1 MASFLSRALMA
12 MTTSLCFRQ
21 LLSVGN
27 SNRKVI
33 DLRSDTVTR
42 PSLAMRTAM
51 FEAVVGDDVFGDDPT
66 VHILEKKLA
75 VMFEKESALFFP
87 SGTMSNLA
95 ATMSWCGSRGSEMIL
110 GDSSHMFLYEQGGVS
125 QIAGVLPRTIANQRD
140 GTINLESIE
149 KAVRQN
155 NIHFPVTEL
164 IALEDTHNF
173 CGGRVLPKGYL
184 EAVSTFAKSRDI
196 ALHLDGARIWNS
208 ATTSKLSLAAA
219 TKGADSI
226 SVCLSK
232 GLGAP
237 SGSLLLGPKD
247 FIERARR
254 CRKAL
259 GGGMRQV
266 GILAAAGLQ
275 AVADFEAGILV
286 PDHHK
291 ARLLANA
298 IAGISGFSVSLDAV
312 ETNIVLVN
320 VEGEGGD
327 PSTIAALLKE
337 RDVLALPFG
346 LRSVRLVTHRDIM
359 EEDVDVVVSAFRDV
373 AAHVWPQQAVNL
385 AMEIT
390 TNSTPAMIDD
400 VEEGQATLLP
410 AGEADPVLKIVRSR
424 RLITKVLKNEDI
436 FRSDIT
442 MSEFKFF
449 VDAAQGLRVSPG
461 DVVIRMGD
469 SAEFFYIIES
479 GRVDFYLEEN
489 GEYSTVVKSLSSGG
503 FFGEIA
509 LMYDAPRAATV
520 IASEETIL
528 WRIHKND
535 FFSIQKAPANKLGYF
550 KTMDYADSDNVDS
563 LDNDIDDALI
573 NEVIEGDKRL
583 SIADAQAEASRTIGE
598 SGVIIEGQLSS
609 KKEEE
614 EALLVIAEAESF
626 ETWEEEELQGLES
639 GGQAVSLTEDEE
651 YEVSIIKD
659 DIIDNEN
666 AEEEDTSEYYEEV
679 VIHGMSLSDDGF
691 CVLLKG
697 VVCDRIL
704 RVLVTP
710 SDPMADGLDIDQVE
724 TSEAVTL
731 LQLLQGIDVESV
743 LARDALAVKFAEAG
757 PGKQQYALQRV
768 VVDAVSTSKTFHGRL
783 LGSAASSVA
792 PLSSTVMVPNSAIAL
807 PVSVVPLHS
816 FDHPV
821 YETLAVAPHL
831 PDTTKRLLT
840 EEVEPY
846 PAEAPKSDP
855 MSMLLDATIVPEY
868 PVNAVQD
875 VEVDRSASGDGK
887 SVEREV
893 EVNCAFEAIA
903 LALRHSAV
911 VEVRS
916 SLLQDEHFSYSLEEL
931 PSFFPKLVESGITA
945 DEHGRFGADYDS
957 KNEMERLQ
965 RRLFEAIRQGNGAKI
980 DSIKRQLE
988 FYSHIE
994 GRSVLVL
1001 PPPHLFL
1008 APEIVTPGVPIE
1020 QLETTIITPSAAP
1033 TLYLPMELP
1042 MQPTVVESFEI
1053 SGSEPL
1059 RSKGFFDGFSIPFQF
1074 ESQKREQSELE
1085 KEQLDRLNSSVI
1097 DEDDEALG
1105 ENQNDGLG
1113 HQLSSAYIENN

>member
-1 MASFLSRALMA
+1 MAL
-12 MTTSLCFRQ
+12 TTSLCFRQ
-21 LLSVGN
+21 LLSVGT
-27 SNRKVI
+27 SNRKVV

-42 PSLAMRTAM
+42 PNLAMRTAM

-125 QIAGVLPRTIANQRD
+125 QIAGVLPRTISNQRD

-184 EAVSTFAKSRDI
+184 EAVSSFAKSRDI
-196 ALHLDGARIWNS
+196 ALHLDGARIWNA
-208 ATTSKLSLAAA
+208 ATTSKSSLAAA

-237 SGSLLLGPKD
+237 SGSVLLGPKD

-275 AVADFEAGILV
+275 AIADYEAGILV

-298 IAGISGFSVSLDAV
+298 IAGISGFSVTLDAV

-320 VEGEGGD
+320 VDGEGGD
-327 PSTIAALLKE
+327 PTTVAALLKE
-337 RDVLALPFG
+337 RNILALPFG
-346 LRSVRLVTHRDIM
+346 LRSVRLVTHRDIQD
-359 EEDVDVVVSAFRDV
+359 EDVDVVVTAFRDV
-373 AAHVWPQQAVNL
+373 SAQVWPQLSNRIAV
-385 AMEIT
+385 ET
-390 TNSTPAMIDD
+390 TSKSATTINPG
-400 VEEGQATLLP
+400 VEEGQAVSLP
-410 AGEADPVLKIVRSR
+410 VEEADPVLKIVRSR
-424 RLITKVLKNEDI
+424 RLITKVLKNQDI

-442 MSEFKFF
+442 MSEFKYF
-449 VDAAQGLRVSPG
+449 VDAAQGLKVSPG

-489 GEYSTVVKSLSSGG
+489 GEYSTVVKTLSSGG

-550 KTMDYADSDNVDS
+550 KTMDYADSDAADH
-563 LDNDIDDALI
+563 LDHDIDDILMK
-573 NEVIEGDKRL
+573 EVIESDTRL
-583 SIADAQAEASRTIGE
+583 SVAEAQAEASRTIGL

-609 KKEEE
+609 TKEEE
-614 EALLVIAEAESF
+614 EALLTISETEAF

-651 YEVSIIKD
+651 YEVSLIKD
-659 DIIDNEN
+659 DITVNEN

-783 LGSAASSVA
+783 LGAAVSAVP
-792 PLSSTVMVPNSAIAL
+792 PLSSTVMVSNIAIAL

-831 PDTTKRLLT
+831 PNPTQRLLT

-846 PAEAPKSDP
+846 PAEAPKADP
-855 MSMLLDATIVPEY
+855 ISLLADATLVAEY
-868 PVNAVQD
+868 ALQQD
-875 VEVDRSASGDGK
+875 VEVERISAGDGK

-945 DEHGRFGADYDS
+945 EEHGRFGADYDS

-1008 APEIVTPGVPIE
+1008 APEIVTPPIPTD
-1020 QLETTIITPSAAP
+1020 QLETTVITPSAAP
-1033 TLYLPMELP
+1033 TSFLP
-1042 MQPTVVESFEI
+1042 MQPTVMETFEI
-1053 SGSEPL
+1053 SSSEPL
-1059 RSKGFFDGFSIPFQF
+1059 RSRGFFDGFSLPFQF
-1074 ESQKREQSELE
+1074 ESQKKEQSELE
-1085 KEQLDRLNSSVI
+1085 REQLDRLNSSVI
-1097 DEDDEALG
+1097 DEEDEALG

-1113 HQLSSAYIENN
+1113 QQLSSAYIENN

>member
-1 MASFLSRALMA
+1 MAL
-12 MTTSLCFRQ
+12 TTSLCFRQ
-21 LLSVGN
+21 LLSVGT
-27 SNRKVI
+27 SNRKVV

-42 PSLAMRTAM
+42 PNLAMRTAM

-125 QIAGVLPRTIANQRD
+125 QIAGVLPRTISNQRD

-184 EAVSTFAKSRDI
+184 EAVSSFAKSRDI
-196 ALHLDGARIWNS
+196 ALHLDGARIWNA
-208 ATTSKLSLAAA
+208 ATTSKSSLAAA

-237 SGSLLLGPKD
+237 SGSVLLGPKD

-275 AVADFEAGILV
+275 AIADYEAGILV

-298 IAGISGFSVSLDAV
+298 IAGISGFSVTLDAV

-320 VEGEGGD
+320 VDGEGGD
-327 PSTIAALLKE
+327 PTTVAALLKE
-337 RDVLALPFG
+337 RNILALPFG
-346 LRSVRLVTHRDIM
+346 LRSVRLVTHRDIQD
-359 EEDVDVVVSAFRDV
+359 EDVDVVVTAFRDV
-373 AAHVWPQQAVNL
+373 SAQVWPQLSNRIAV
-385 AMEIT
+385 ET
-390 TNSTPAMIDD
+390 TSKSATTINPG
-400 VEEGQATLLP
+400 VEEGQAVSLP
-410 AGEADPVLKIVRSR
+410 VEEADPVLKIVRSR
-424 RLITKVLKNEDI
+424 RLITKVLKNQDI

-442 MSEFKFF
+442 MSEFKYF
-449 VDAAQGLRVSPG
+449 VDAAQGLKVSPG

-489 GEYSTVVKSLSSGG
+489 GEYSTVVKTLSSGG

-550 KTMDYADSDNVDS
+550 KTMDYADSDAADH
-563 LDNDIDDALI
+563 LDHDIDDILMK
-573 NEVIEGDKRL
+573 EVIESDTRL
-583 SIADAQAEASRTIGE
+583 SVAEAQAEASRTIGL

-609 KKEEE
+609 TKEEE
-614 EALLVIAEAESF
+614 EALLTISETEAF

-651 YEVSIIKD
+651 YEVSLIKD
-659 DIIDNEN
+659 DITVNEN

-783 LGSAASSVA
+783 LGAAVSAVP
-792 PLSSTVMVPNSAIAL
+792 PLSSTVMVSNIAIAL

-831 PDTTKRLLT
+831 PNPTQRLLT

-846 PAEAPKSDP
+846 PAEAPKADP
-855 MSMLLDATIVPEY
+855 ISLLADATLVAEY
-868 PVNAVQD
+868 ALQQD
-875 VEVDRSASGDGK
+875 VEVERISAGDGK

-945 DEHGRFGADYDS
+945 EEHGRFGADYDS

-1008 APEIVTPGVPIE
+1008 APEIVNPPIPTD
-1020 QLETTIITPSAAP
+1020 QLETTVITPSAAP
-1033 TLYLPMELP
+1033 TSFLP
-1042 MQPTVVESFEI
+1042 MQPTVMETFEI
-1053 SGSEPL
+1053 SSSEPL
-1059 RSKGFFDGFSIPFQF
+1059 RSRGFFDGFSLPFQF
-1074 ESQKREQSELE
+1074 ESQKKEQSELE
-1085 KEQLDRLNSSVI
+1085 REQLDRLNSSVI
-1097 DEDDEALG
+1097 DEEDEALG

-1113 HQLSSAYIENN
+1113 QQLSSAYIENN

>member
-1 MASFLSRALMA
+1 MASFFSRALMA
-12 MTTSLCFRQ
+12 ITTSLCFRQ
-21 LLSVGN
+21 LLSVGT
-27 SNRKVI
+27 SNRKVV

-42 PSLAMRTAM
+42 PTLAMRTAM

-125 QIAGVLPRTIANQRD
+125 QIAGVLPRTISNERD

-184 EAVSTFAKSRDI
+184 EAVSSFAKSRDI
-196 ALHLDGARIWNS
+196 ALHLDGARIWNA

-237 SGSLLLGPKD
+237 SGSVLLGPKD

-266 GILAAAGLQ
+266 GILGAAGLQ
-275 AVADFEAGILV
+275 AIADYEAGILV

-298 IAGISGFSVSLDAV
+298 IAGISGFSVTLDAV

-320 VEGEGGD
+320 VDGEGGD
-327 PSTIAALLKE
+327 PTTVAALLKE
-337 RDVLALPFG
+337 RNILALPFG
-346 LRSVRLVTHRDIM
+346 LRSVRLVTHRDIL
-359 EEDVDVVVSAFRDV
+359 EEDVDVVVTAFRDV
-373 AAHVWPQQAVNL
+373 AAQVWPQFSNNV
-385 AMEIT
+385 AMDT
-390 TNSTPAMIDD
+390 TTKSATTINPD
-400 VEEGQATLLP
+400 VEEVQVAPLP
-410 AGEADPVLKIVRSR
+410 VEEADPVLKIVRSR
-424 RLITKVLKNEDI
+424 RLITKVLKNQDI

-442 MSEFKFF
+442 MSEFKYF
-449 VDAAQGLRVSPG
+449 VDAAQGLKVSPG

-550 KTMDYADSDNVDS
+550 KTMDYADSDAADH
-563 LDNDIDDALI
+563 LDHDIDDILMK
-573 NEVIEGDKRL
+573 EVIESDTRL
-583 SIADAQAEASRTIGE
+583 SVAEAQAEASRTIGE

-614 EALLVIAEAESF
+614 EALLTISETEAF

-651 YEVSIIKD
+651 YEVSLIKD
-659 DIIDNEN
+659 DIIVNEN

-783 LGSAASSVA
+783 LGAAVSAVP
-792 PLSSTVMVPNSAIAL
+792 PLSSTVMVSNIAIAL

-831 PDTTKRLLT
+831 PNPTQRLLT
-840 EEVEPY
+840 EEMEPY
-846 PAEAPKSDP
+846 PAEANKSDP
-855 MSMLLDATIVPEY
+855 ISLLVDATLVTEY
-868 PVNAVQD
+868 PVNLLQQD
-875 VEVDRSASGDGK
+875 VEVERISAGDGK

-945 DEHGRFGADYDS
+945 EEHGRFGADYDS

-1008 APEIVTPGVPIE
+1008 APEIVTPPIPID
-1020 QLETTIITPSAAP
+1020 QLETTVITPSAAP
-1033 TLYLPMELP
+1033 TLFLP
-1042 MQPTVVESFEI
+1042 MQPTVMETFEI
-1053 SGSEPL
+1053 SSSEPV
-1059 RSKGFFDGFSIPFQF
+1059 RPRGFFDGFSLPFQF
-1074 ESQKREQSELE
+1074 ESQKKEQSELE
-1085 KEQLDRLNSSVI
+1085 REQLDRLNSSVI
-1097 DEDDEALG
+1097 DEEDEALG

-1113 HQLSSAYIENN
+1113 QQLSSAYIENS

>member
-1 MASFLSRALMA
+1 
-12 MTTSLCFRQ
+12 
-21 LLSVGN
+21 
-27 SNRKVI
+27 
-33 DLRSDTVTR
+33 
-42 PSLAMRTAM
+42 M
-51 FEAVVGDDVFGDDPT
+51 FEAEVGDDVFGDDPT
-66 VHILEKKLA
+66 VHRLENKLSK
-75 VMFEKESALFFP
+75 MFEKESALFLP

-95 ATMSWCGSRGSEMIL
+95 ATMSWCGKRGSEMIL
-110 GDSSHMFLYEQGGVS
+110 GDSSHMILYEQGGVS
-125 QIAGVLPRTIANQRD
+125 QIAGVLPRTIPNQRD
-140 GTINLESIE
+140 GTINLDSIE
-149 KAVRQN
+149 KAIRQN

-184 EAVSTFAKSRDI
+184 EAVSAIAKSRDI
-196 ALHLDGARIWNS
+196 AVHLDGARIWN
-208 ATTSKLSLAAA
+208 AAAASKMSLAEI
-219 TKGADSI
+219 TKGADSV

-237 SGSLLLGPKD
+237 SGSVLLGPKD
-247 FIERARR
+247 FIEKARR

-275 AVADFEAGILV
+275 AISDFEAGILI

-298 IAGISGFSVSLDAV
+298 IAGISGFSVALDAV

-320 VEGEGGD
+320 VEGDGND
-327 PSTIAALLKE
+327 PSTVSAMLKE
-337 RDVLALPFG
+337 RGVLALPFG
-346 LRSVRLVTHRDIM
+346 VKSVRLVTHRDIL
-359 EEDVDVVVSAFRDV
+359 EEDIDVVVKAFKEIGAKMLPPLAIAADV
-373 AAHVWPQQAVNL
+373 VGSSSSHA
-385 AMEIT
+385 
-390 TNSTPAMIDD
+390 IDAID
-400 VEEGQATLLP
+400 ESVESSVPSMDA
-410 AGEADPVLKIVRSR
+410 ADPVLKIVRSR

-436 FRSDIT
+436 FRSDLT
-442 MSEFKFF
+442 MSEYKFF

-479 GRVDFYLEEN
+479 GRVDFYLETN
-489 GEYSTVVKSLSSGG
+489 GEYTNVVKSLSSGG

-520 IASEETIL
+520 IASEETVL

-535 FFSIQKAPANKLGYF
+535 FFAIQKDPDNKLGYF
-550 KTMDYADSDNVDS
+550 KTMDYADFDG
-563 LDNDIDDALI
+563 DNDDTTDSDSDSDSDSEEEMIAEI
-573 NEVIEGDKRL
+573 VNMDKRL
-583 SIADAQAEASRTIGE
+583 SVADAQAEASRTFGNTDLALAS
-598 SGVIIEGQLSS
+598 SGS
-609 KKEEE
+609 KKKDDE
-614 EALLVIAEAESF
+614 EALFVSEPESF

-651 YEVSIIKD
+651 YELSLIVD
-659 DIIDNEN
+659 DIVEH
-666 AEEEDTSEYYEEV
+666 EVEEDSGEYYEEA

-743 LARDALAVKFAEAG
+743 LARDALAVKFAESG
-757 PGKQQYALQRV
+757 PGKQQYVLQRV
-768 VVDAVSTSKTFHGRL
+768 MVDGVSTTKSFHARL
-783 LGSAASSVA
+783 LGSAITSA
-792 PLSSTVMVPNSAIAL
+792 PPQSPTIFQAKAAL
-807 PVSVVPLHS
+807 PVSVVPQHS

-821 YETLAVAPHL
+821 FETLVVSPHL
-831 PDTTKRLLT
+831 PVPSQGLLT
-840 EEVEPY
+840 EEVEVY
-846 PAEAPKSDP
+846 PPEAPPQEPIATLLQSSLSPDQTVERIDGA
-855 MSMLLDATIVPEY
+855 LLDHDTP
-868 PVNAVQD
+868 D
-875 VEVDRSASGDGK
+875 GRTVDRV
-887 SVEREV
+887 VEL
-893 EVNCAFEAIA
+893 NCAFEAIA

-931 PSFFPKLVESGITA
+931 PSFFPKLVESGISA
-945 DEHGRFGADYDS
+945 EEHGRFGADYDS
-957 KNEMERLQ
+957 RSEMERLQ
-965 RRLFEAIRQGNGAKI
+965 RRLFEAIRQGNNAKI

-1008 APEIVTPGVPIE
+1008 APEIATVNGEDRELTEVSSVAGAVQI
-1020 QLETTIITPSAAP
+1020 QGQNQVQGQVQGQGQGQGQSQ
-1033 TLYLPMELP
+1033 YLPL
-1042 MQPTVVESFEI
+1042 QPVSVDAFEI
-1053 SGSEPL
+1053 SSSEGTRP
-1059 RSKGFFDGFSIPFQF
+1059 KGLFDGFTLPFHF
-1074 ESQKREQSELE
+1074 ESQKKELKELE
-1085 KEQLDRLNSSVI
+1085 EEQIDQMNISIVD
-1097 DEDDEALG
+1097 DEDDSPEG
-1105 ENQNDGLG
+1105 SQDDGLG
-1113 HQLSSAYIENN
+1113 HQLSSMFYDRE